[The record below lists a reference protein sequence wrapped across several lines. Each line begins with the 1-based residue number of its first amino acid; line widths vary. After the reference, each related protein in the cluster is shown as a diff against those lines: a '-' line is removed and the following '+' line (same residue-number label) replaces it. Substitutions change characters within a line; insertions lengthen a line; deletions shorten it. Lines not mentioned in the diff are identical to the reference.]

1 MSISFKDLTSADF
14 AKAIKNGIQLE
25 LEASIVKELTAVV
38 MPKIR
43 ELAKQAAH
51 DVCERGNAQIVLDA
65 MTQEL
70 RAYVSFDGGT
80 TIEKA

>member
-1 MSISFKDLTSADF
+1 MSISFKDLTSVDF

-38 MPKIR
+38 MPKIK
-43 ELAKQAAH
+43 ELAKQAAR
-51 DVCERGNAQIVLDA
+51 DVCERGNAQIVHDA

-70 RAYVSFDGGT
+70 RAYVSFDSGV